1 MTNDEIIQRESRL
14 IAAIQKTLPDF
25 VRACADEDAELVIL
39 HQDAFAPGYQEEEYL
54 LLGMAIKYAGLCG
67 KEVQVVG
74 RNRETGAD
82 VAQVH

>member
-1 MTNDEIIQRESRL
+1 MPENEIIQRESRL

-25 VRACADEDAELVIL
+25 VRACADDSVAVVIL
-39 HQDAFAPGYQEEEYL
+39 HQDAFAPEYQEDEYL

-74 RNRETGAD
+74 RNRETAAD
-82 VAQVH
+82 TAQVH